1 MSIGDLLRK
10 ARKAN
15 GWTQADLAAQLGGVV
30 GQQTVSR
37 WEQGRSTPS
46 RENIHTLALL
56 FGADEGAWL
65 NAAGHTLA
73 EIDPAVR
80 PLVSTLPLHEL
91 HPDVFERFCADLMQL
106 LHPEADVSLYGSR
119 GHTQDGIDGLITRP
133 DQSRWTFQC
142 KRHQQFGPADVRT
155 AVEAVGVDADK
166 NVLMLS
172 RVASPGAREEIGN
185 HRGWALW
192 DSEDLARKIR
202 HELPVERAVRLV
214 DTYFPGHR
222 QPFLGIAEPGPWL
235 TTDEAYRH
243 LESNDLF
250 KHSWS
255 LVGRQSVLASI
266 QEFATTDT
274 DRIGLLIGRGGLGK
288 SRLLREVARS
298 LESERVEVR
307 FLERSTGLRPEHF
320 ETLPSQTG
328 LVIVVDD
335 AHEREDI
342 GALLTGVAR
351 RRPGAKILLALRPH
365 GMTTL
370 ARDLSLVSAHH
381 IDLPTWKLSDLSP
394 DEARELALEALGDA
408 QPDEVGRR
416 LAAVSTD
423 CPLVAVLGGVLIR
436 DGRLR
441 QDEISS
447 HESIREVVLA
457 AFQDAIASGWAAG
470 DAALRQA
477 VLDAISALQ
486 PFRADQPEFRSA
498 LEELTGVAFDRALP
512 HIRGLE
518 DSGVLLRRGNAIR
531 VVPDLLGDVVLS
543 RAAVDERSGL
553 DSGYVHRVLGAS
565 QGAALDNLLVN
576 IARLDWQ
583 TSSGG
588 TRSEAAWE
596 PFFERFRD
604 AGIRGRI
611 QLLKTARRVA
621 YYQPERAIELV
632 GWAMTHPTQE
642 LEVAD
647 GLLNSIYA
655 PTAQT
660 VMEELPGI
668 LRNAS
673 YHFDHLPAVL
683 NLLWELAR
691 SDERQPNQFSDHPL
705 RVLQDLAGYDD
716 RKPLPYLEAV
726 VDAIER
732 WLASAQPGP
741 WSPFDVAEKLLAT
754 EGYDTSF
761 SGHQFTMR
769 PYLIRAD
776 VVVSIRERVIDL
788 AIAEARSLDPY
799 RAARGI
805 RAIEAG
811 VRYPHGFFGR
821 QVSQDERDGWTPQF
835 VRTIERL
842 GEIALDPAI
851 DPTVKLAI
859 RHALRWHAEHSTTT
873 TGAAARAAVAAIPD
887 DDVQQLALYVHDGWG
902 HLTDDH
908 DAAEDYREAAERR
921 QRSLTE
927 FVDVLRTR
935 RPPSE
940 ILGLLTER
948 LAADAA
954 AFSGEGPS
962 SNPDPLIAE
971 LVEQEPQIGILMCHQ
986 LAADPGS
993 ALRRTGAVALATLA
1007 RAGQPIAM
1015 EMAHLLVEA
1024 GLDEEVAHSF
1034 GWIRGG
1040 RTRLLEGEAPLLA
1053 RLARHPNPQVR
1064 TSIAQGL
1071 QALASSSA
1079 AAAIEL
1085 LAEIRFEDS
1094 AAVASE
1100 VMRGFG
1106 TYGQL
1111 GWDDVPGP
1119 LRERV
1124 FAQLTT
1130 CPTIEDHRIT
1140 NALENISKA
1149 GQASEVVA
1157 LLQRRV
1163 ELAESPDTPDRYD
1176 ALPFDPAS
1184 ISFAGYEEQ
1193 VAILREICDWTAE
1206 APDSWRRPELYFHVA
1221 SSVEGAALD
1230 VLDEYVT
1237 SGRLEEIETVTRI
1250 VADAPKNVT
1259 WDRVDFVTRLLHA
1272 ASRQGEETLR
1282 AARSALHR
1290 SAVSGVRSG
1299 RPGEPYPED
1308 VRQRDTAAAIAA
1320 NLPRGSVEEAF
1331 YLDIESSAVQSIR
1344 WSTER
1349 DEHLSDGRDW

>member
-1 MSIGDLLRK
+1 MSLGDLLRE
-10 ARKAN
+10 ARSAH
-15 GWTQADLAAQLGGVV
+15 GWTQADLVAQLGGVV

-37 WEQGRSTPS
+37 WEQGRSKPS
-46 RENIHTLALL
+46 RQNIHALALL
-56 FGADEGAWL
+56 LGADEDTWL
-65 NAAGHTLA
+65 DAAGHAPA
-73 EIDPAVR
+73 ELEPAIR

-91 HPDVFERFCADLMQL
+91 HPDGFERFCADLMQL
-106 LHPEADVSLYGSR
+106 LHPGADVSLYGSQ
-119 GHTQDGIDGLITRP
+119 GHAQNGIDGLITRP
-133 DQSRWTFQC
+133 DQTRWTFQC
-142 KRHQQFGPADVRT
+142 KRHQQFGPADVRA
-155 AVEAVGVDADK
+155 AVEAVSVDADK

-172 RVASPGAREEIGN
+172 RVASPGARDEIDN

-192 DSEDLARKIR
+192 DAEDLARKIR

-255 LVGRQSVLASI
+255 LVGRQSVVASI
-266 QEFATTDT
+266 HEFATTGI

-288 SRLLREVARS
+288 TRLLREVARA
-298 LESERVEVR
+298 LESERVAVR
-307 FLERSTGLRPEHF
+307 FLERSTDLRPEHF

-328 LVIVVDD
+328 LLVVVDD
-335 AHEREDI
+335 AHERDDI

-351 RRPGAKILLALRPH
+351 QRPGAKILLSLRPH
-365 GMTTL
+365 GMATL

-381 IDLPTWKLSDLSP
+381 IDLPTWELADLSH

-408 QPDEVGRR
+408 QPEEVARG

-423 CPLVAVLGGVLIR
+423 CPLVAVVGGVLIR

-441 QDEISS
+441 PDEISS
-447 HESIREVVLA
+447 HESIREVVLTS
-457 AFQDAIASGWAAG
+457 FQDAIVSGWAAG

-486 PFRADQPEFRSA
+486 PFRADQQEFRSA
-498 LEELTGVAFDRALP
+498 LEELTGVALDRALP

-531 VVPDLLGDVVLS
+531 VIPDLLGDVVLS
-543 RAAVDERSGL
+543 RAAVDEPSGL
-553 DSGYVHRVLGAS
+553 DSGYVHRVLRAS

-583 TSSGG
+583 TGSGG
-588 TRSEAAWE
+588 TRAEAAWE
-596 PFFERFRD
+596 PFFERFGD

-611 QLLKTARRVA
+611 RLLKTARRVA

-632 GWAMTHPTQE
+632 GWAITHPTAE

-660 VMEELPGI
+660 VSEELPGI

-683 NLLWELAR
+683 DLLWELAR
-691 SDERQPNQFSDHPL
+691 SDARPPNQFSDHPL

-726 VDAIER
+726 VDAVER
-732 WLASAQPGP
+732 WLGSTQPGP
-741 WSPFDVAEKLLAT
+741 WSPFDVADKLLAT
-754 EGYDTSF
+754 EGYDTSV
-761 SGHQFTMR
+761 SGYQFTMS

-776 VVVSIRERVIDL
+776 VVASTRERVIDL
-788 AIAEARSLDPY
+788 AMAEARTDDLN

-811 VRYPHGFFGR
+811 LRYPRGFFGR
-821 QVSQDERDGWTPQF
+821 EVSKEERDSWTPHFIQ
-835 VRTIERL
+835 TIELL
-842 GEIALDPAI
+842 GGIASDPAI
-851 DPTVKLAI
+851 DPAVKLEI
-859 RHALRWHAEHSTTT
+859 RHALRWHADHSTTD
-873 TGAAARAAVAAIPD
+873 TGPAARAAVAAIPVD
-887 DDVQQLALYVHDGWG
+887 DLQQLALYVHDGWG
-902 HLTDDH
+902 HLTEDRG
-908 DAAEDYREAAERR
+908 AEDDYREAAERR
-921 QRSLTE
+921 HRRLTE
-927 FVDVLRTR
+927 FVGDLRSSRAPT
-935 RPPSE
+935 E
-940 ILGLLTER
+940 IVELLVQR

-971 LVEQEPQIGILMCHQ
+971 LVGQDPQIGIQLCRQ
-986 LAADPGS
+986 LAAEPRS
-993 ALRRTGAVALATLA
+993 PLRRTAAITLATLT
-1007 RAGQPIAM
+1007 RNDEPKAM
-1015 EMAHLLVEA
+1015 EIALLLVGA
-1024 GLDEEVAHSF
+1024 GLDAEVAHSF
-1034 GWIRGG
+1034 GWMRGG
-1040 RTRLLEGEAPLLA
+1040 RTQLLDGEAHLLA
-1053 RLARHPNPQVR
+1053 HLARHPDAQVR
-1064 TSIAQGL
+1064 TSVAQGIGTL
-1071 QALASSSA
+1071 GASDT

-1085 LAEIRFEDS
+1085 LGEIQFEDS
-1094 AAVASE
+1094 TAVASE
-1100 VMRGFG
+1100 VMSGFG
-1106 TYGQL
+1106 SYGQME
-1111 GWDDVPGP
+1111 WERIPER
-1119 LRERV
+1119 LREGILD
-1124 FAQLTT
+1124 QLTA
-1130 CPTIEDHRIT
+1130 CPSIEQYNIID
-1140 NALENISKA
+1140 ALESISKA
-1149 GQASEVVA
+1149 GHAAGVAA
-1157 LLQRRV
+1157 LLQRRI
-1163 ELAESPDTPDRYD
+1163 ELAESPGCPEGYN
-1176 ALPFDPAS
+1176 ALPFNTVS
-1184 ISFAGYEEQ
+1184 ISFADHEDQ
-1193 VAILREICDWTAE
+1193 ATVLRDIRSWTAE
-1206 APDSWRRPELYFHVA
+1206 APDSWRRPELYFHIA
-1221 SSVEGAALD
+1221 GSIEGAALD

-1237 SGRLEEIETVTRI
+1237 SGRVDEIETVTRI
-1250 VADAPKNVT
+1250 VADAPKNLT
-1259 WDRVDFVTRLLHA
+1259 WDRIDFVTRLLHA
-1272 ASRQGEETLR
+1272 ASGHGDERLR

-1299 RPGEPYPED
+1299 RPGEPFPED
-1308 VRQRDTAAAIAA
+1308 VRQRDTAAKIAA
-1320 NLPRGSVEEAF
+1320 GLPRGSIEEAF
-1331 YLDIESSAVQSIR
+1331 YRDVESSAVDSIR